1 MGVLFAAIVL
11 FLFLRDFGATMA
23 VTIAMPC
30 CILFTFL
37 IMNVL
42 GITLNMMS
50 LGGITLGVGMIVD
63 NSIVVLENIFT
74 YRADGYDRMDACTK
88 GTGEVIGA
96 VIASTLTT
104 VAVFLPIALSG
115 GMAGMMF
122 KAILYR
128 PS

>member
-74 YRADGYDRMDACTK
+74 YRAGR
-88 GTGEVIGA
+88 
-96 VIASTLTT
+96 LR
-104 VAVFLPIALSG
+104 PSG
-115 GMAGMMF
+115 GLHQG
-122 KAILYR
+122 YR
-128 PS
+128 RGHRCSYRLHADHGCRIPADRTLRAAWPA